1 MSTTTGP
8 DPGVGSPGVT
18 EPEQWVLEQWVIYD
32 HPRDHP
38 GAFVVRCWRIFRG
51 GQIAPT
57 PEVWLRPTLDQ
68 AREVIAAN
76 YPDGHRLDRDPQDDP
91 VITEV
96 WI

>member
-32 HPRDHP
+32 HPSDHP
-38 GAFVVRCWRIFRG
+38 EHWVVRRWLIGGGRIAADPG
-51 GQIAPT
+51 
-57 PEVWLRPTLDQ
+57 VWLRPTLGQ

-76 YPDGHRLDRDPQDDP
+76 YPDGHRLDRDPGDDP